1 MKLFSTLAL
10 ATAFVIGA
18 PVLAQTATLA
28 ADTGSGATTSLR
40 AERRAKFNFTD
51 DQKKKMGE
59 LRDRYA
65 LDTATKK
72 AELQIAQRQLR
83 ESLKETA
90 VDKGAALGLQSKIN
104 GLRSD
109 LSNARLNMM
118 LAMSD
123 VFTPEQKEQMKSF
136 RHHKMRGC
144 GGKFGG
150 GKHHRGGFHGGPRV
164 GQEPTQAAPSTST

>member
-1 MKLFSTLAL
+1 MKLLSTLAL

-18 PVLAQTATLA
+18 PVFAQSATLV

-51 DQKKKMGE
+51 EQKKKLGE
-59 LRDRYA
+59 LRDRYS
-65 LDTATKK
+65 LDTASKK
-72 AELQIAQRQLR
+72 AELQVAQRQLR
-83 ESLKETA
+83 ESLKATS
-90 VDKGAALGLQSKIN
+90 VDKGAALNLQGKIN
-104 GLRSD
+104 GLRAD
-109 LSNARLNMM
+109 LSNARLSMM

-164 GQEPTQAAPSTST
+164 GQEPASSTST